1 MSINLVKCPNCGSIS
16 VTSVGSDKYNCSHCK
31 AYFQLVRPDLQRTD
45 VVGHNCPSCGKPI
58 EAGKGYKCVK
68 CDKYDLCETCVD
80 DVPNRGYMCKSCIKE
95 IGENCVICSRFAW
108 RVCGSCKNRFE
119 KGEIPNDEVMKTCN
133 DCFDSLFTTQVDL
146 KTESNINIPGGLKVS
161 FNCPKCGEVCFD
173 CAVEKKGLLSSG
185 YYCKNC
191 GSKINLNKLW
201 AADGSI

>member
-1 MSINLVKCPNCGSIS
+1 LSINLIKCPNCGSIS

-31 AYFQLVRPDLQRTD
+31 AYFQLVRPDVQRID
-45 VVGHNCPSCGKPI
+45 VVEHNCPSCGKPI

-68 CDKYDLCETCVD
+68 CGKYDLCETCVD

-95 IGENCVICSRFAW
+95 IGENCVICNRFAW
-108 RVCGSCKNRFE
+108 HVCGSCKDMFD
-119 KGEIPNDEVMKTCN
+119 KGEIPNIDVMKTCN
-133 DCFDSLFTTQVDL
+133 DCFDSLFTNLVDL
-146 KTESNINIPGGLKVS
+146 KTYSNRTIPAGLKVS
-161 FNCPKCGEVCFD
+161 FNCPKCGDVCID
-173 CAVEKKGLLSSG
+173 CAKEKKSPLKSG